1 MTGSME
7 LQRRNDEMVLY
18 LAAASDTKTEGEG
31 LILHVG
37 KCINMI
43 LQIHTVH

>member
-7 LQRRNDEMVLY
+7 FQWRNDEMVLY

-37 KCINMI
+37 KCI
-43 LQIHTVH
+43 TV